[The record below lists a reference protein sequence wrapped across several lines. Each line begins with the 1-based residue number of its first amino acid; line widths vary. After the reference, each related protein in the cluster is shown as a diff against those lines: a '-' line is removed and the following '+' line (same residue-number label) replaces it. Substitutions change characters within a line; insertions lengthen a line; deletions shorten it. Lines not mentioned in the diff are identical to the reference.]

1 MIILE
6 SYKKVDVYQYVKEG
20 LKNGS
25 LNVIEAKK
33 NAKVFARQ
41 GNLGEKVI
49 TWALDD
55 FGNSIVEREDYV
67 TLDENTHEPG
77 WVVTKIDQEEKP
89 VIDINNHTN
98 QWIIRN
104 SVFHSK
110 YNGDFSQPGVF
121 VSKGITQQFIP
132 ISENIQI
139 IVKTGATMNISS
151 GGYLNVTNP
160 ERISG
165 ISAKD
170 FQDTYI
176 KCEKENLSKRN

>member
-1 MIILE
+1 ME

-98 QWIIRN
+98 QWIIRD

-110 YNGDFSQPGVF
+110 YNGDFS
-121 VSKGITQQFIP
+121 
-132 ISENIQI
+132 
-139 IVKTGATMNISS
+139 
-151 GGYLNVTNP
+151 
-160 ERISG
+160 
-165 ISAKD
+165 
-170 FQDTYI
+170 
-176 KCEKENLSKRN
+176 